1 MIINNMINQKSK
13 SAEQRIV
20 DKLWENGYDEQYIL
34 NLKGKIADPLRI
46 KLANLMR
53 DKIHEQQIPKWR

>member
-1 MIINNMINQKSK
+1 MISLLLVKAQKSV
-13 SAEQRIV
+13 EQRIV
-20 DKLWENGYDEQYIL
+20 DKLWEKGYDEQYIL

-53 DKIHEQQIPKWR
+53 DKIHEQ